1 MWVVVPLAL
10 RPKSLDSLVGCLLQP
25 ADDLFGGYHLFGH
38 LPEVDKRR
46 LVAVAQLRVP
56 AASSRI
62 LHHGDLK
69 TPLK

>member
-10 RPKSLDSLVGCLLQP
+10 RPKSLDSLAGCLLQP

-46 LVAVAQLRVP
+46 LVAEAKL
-56 AASSRI
+56 
-62 LHHGDLK
+62 
-69 TPLK
+69 TPGISAWGTPVSLTLSL